1 MLRVCIIA
9 NAIQWE
15 TISAPVTLVE
25 VTVTYHPYRM
35 KDLFYIITTNV
46 QINGPD
52 LNRSVVPPFHSEYVK
67 LKMDAVTLKIK
78 SMSNG

>member
-1 MLRVCIIA
+1 MLCVCILA
-9 NAIQWE
+9 NAIQCK
-15 TISAPVTLVE
+15 TIPASVTLLK

-35 KDLFYIITTNV
+35 KDLFYNNTTNV

-52 LNRSVVPPFHSEYVK
+52 LTGSFAPPFHFENVK

-78 SMSNG
+78 SRSNG

>member
-9 NAIQWE
+9 NAFQWE

-35 KDLFYIITTNV
+35 KDLFYINTTIV

-52 LNRSVVPPFHSEYVK
+52 LTGSFVPPFHFENVK

-78 SMSNG
+78 PRSNG